1 MALVVVD
8 QSSVTFTGSVLTS
21 LVSVVTASPPARKS
35 VFLPLLVTRR
45 ICRCPPGY
53 AQPQFNYSPSLLA
66 SLVNTLG
73 YPKPPPPLLL
83 SSDLWEL
90 LEPMELHL
98 PTPLKPNADLTI
110 VTNNR

>member
-8 QSSVTFTGSVLTS
+8 QSSVSFTGGVLTS
-21 LVSVVTASPPARKS
+21 LVSVMTASPARKS

-45 ICRCPPGY
+45 ICRCPPGC

-73 YPKPPPPLLL
+73 YPKPPPPLSFSLEVFGNYWSHWSFTYPPP
-83 SSDLWEL
+83 SSQ
-90 LEPMELHL
+90 MQ
-98 PTPLKPNADLTI
+98 T
-110 VTNNR
+110 